1 MNKAE
6 KQGVSLGHDVAQ
18 YIARHAKGNVRVLEG
33 ALRRVIAFASLQG
46 REIDIGLAS
55 EILQD
60 LLSEPTQSLNID
72 SIQKIVADH
81 FGIKI
86 ADLKSKKRSRAF
98 SIPRQI
104 AMYLSR
110 GRTESSFPEIGE
122 AFGGKDHTT
131 VMHAVKKIEK
141 EKQKDVDIKANIEA
155 IERKLDQMG

>member
-6 KQGVSLGHDVAQ
+6 KQGVNLGHDVAQ

-46 REIDIGLAS
+46 RSIDIGLAS

-81 FGIKI
+81 FRYQ
-86 ADLKSKKRSRAF
+86 DRRFKSKN
-98 SIPRQI
+98 
-104 AMYLSR
+104 
-110 GRTESSFPEIGE
+110 E
-122 AFGGKDHTT
+122 
-131 VMHAVKKIEK
+131 V
-141 EKQKDVDIKANIEA
+141 
-155 IERKLDQMG
+155 ERFLFQDK